1 MAPASA
7 PVTPDG
13 KLYSTPARVP
23 RTAAAAHRMSRLQDI
38 FPSPLSSSDAGSSPF
53 STLSLN
59 TPQWSDRA
67 SSAFT
72 TPDSHTGSIKSL
84 QAYAASQSPLARRSR
99 GQGMPEDDWRA
110 RATEHGIRVD
120 RAFDDDENYPA
131 HHEGK
136 RQKFDYEHEFDPL
149 AALGVSPLAYRRGRA
164 DIENEEERM
173 PYQSIAP
180 PPMLPTTPARRTLGS
195 LNTPPRRDDRLR
207 AKGSMTD
214 PAYPRRRPTYP
225 TSDLFDIDE
234 NDHGHQQYPHAFSAS
249 HARNRTVDGFDE
261 YEIAPPKFYH
271 QRQASFDSMDEY
283 QEPQPQLQQQQLQPP
298 AAQVDPAACPV
309 CGNRASTL
317 VALAPCAHVL
327 CSACFTSALNIVGEK
342 NMECA
347 VCRCAVDNFQMKSA
361 PVSTAAPSQPRP
373 QQQPT
378 YARPS
383 PAPRTNSGKA
393 GSTVL
398 RIDNV
403 PWDVTP
409 PMVKAWLK
417 QPGAVKRVHVLL
429 DRKGKTQ
436 SHAFVEMRDEDA
448 ARAALRTA
456 QNSVLG
462 RGKRARGVT
471 VTRTSEDELLA
482 ALFPSWRGVFEHGVP
497 VLRNLSETEQLSA
510 LAAGVL
516 DDTELRALL
525 SLVRSPDSHFVKV
538 PSLPFHALISVLD
551 KLPPEGQHGRALHT
565 PARRDALFEAALA
578 AAGVLASD
586 EGARRATSDD
596 PGLLAELLDVAS
608 QCAIF
613 TPAQRATLRELAEVG
628 GGSRAGS
635 AASSA
640 SMGTNGG
647 MPMMCQGPG
656 MDSPSTASSELG
668 YGIDEFAPPGLGGI
682 PYGVN
687 EFGEYVPVQQQQQSQ
702 TKYVPPH
709 MQGQQRRASA
719 GTVPAGLGRAQGASH
734 GLPSRRAVSTSSQA
748 RLSALAREFQCD
760 PSLVEAVAARLAAGE
775 LM

>member
-23 RTAAAAHRMSRLQDI
+23 RTAAAAHRLPASRLADLQSM

-72 TPDSHTGSIKSL
+72 TPESIK
-84 QAYAASQSPLARRSR
+84 YAAAQSPLARRSR
-99 GQGMPEDDWRA
+99 GQQPDDDWRA

-120 RAFDDDENYPA
+120 RGSFDDDENYPV

-149 AALGVSPLAYRRGRA
+149 AALGVSPLAYRRTRA
-164 DIENEEERM
+164 DIENEEERI

-180 PPMLPTTPARRTLGS
+180 PPMLPTTPARRTLGA
-195 LNTPPRRDDRLR
+195 LNTPPRRDDRLKT
-207 AKGSMTD
+207 KGSMTD

-225 TSDLFDIDE
+225 VSDLFDIDE
-234 NDHGHQQYPHAFSAS
+234 NDHAQHQQYPLSFSAS
-249 HARNRTVDGFDE
+249 HARNRTVDGFE
-261 YEIAPPKFYH
+261 EFELAPPKFYH

-283 QEPQPQLQQQQLQPP
+283 QEPQPQQQQQPP
-298 AAQVDPAACPV
+298 AQVDPAACPV

-347 VCRCAVDNFQMKSA
+347 VCRCAVDNFQMKPA
-361 PVSTAAPSQPRP
+361 PASTAAAPVQQRPSP
-373 QQQPT
+373 QQQQQ
-378 YARPS
+378 PS
-383 PAPRTNSGKA
+383 YTRQTSRSSLSNDKNN
-393 GSTVL
+393 STVL

-482 ALFPSWRGVFEHGVP
+482 ALFPSWRGVFENGVP

-516 DDTELRALL
+516 DDVELRALL

-586 EGARRATSDD
+586 EGARRATADD
-596 PGLLAELLDVAS
+596 PGLLAELLEVAS
-608 QCAIF
+608 HCAVF
-613 TPAQRATLRELAEVG
+613 TPAQRATLRGLAEVG

-635 AASSA
+635 AASSI
-640 SMGTNGG
+640 SVGTNGTG
-647 MPMMCQGPG
+647 GFPMMCQGPG

-668 YGIDEFAPPGLGGI
+668 YGVDEFAPPGLGGI

-687 EFGEYVPVQQQQQSQ
+687 EFGEYVSMQAQQQQQR
-702 TKYVPPH
+702 YVPPP
-709 MQGQQRRASA
+709 QRRASA
-719 GTVPAGLGRAQGASH
+719 GTAPVGMGRAQGAGHAMH
-734 GLPSRRAVSTSSQA
+734 GRRAVSTSSQA

-760 PSLVEAVAARLAAGE
+760 PGLVEAVAARLAAGE